1 MSNYKPLYSSIWTDN
16 QFENYS
22 PEKKLLFI
30 FLLTNQYVEKSGIYK
45 VSIRQIA
52 FNTGLINE
60 VINEVINELINEGKI
75 MYDFTNGI
83 IFIKSVFKYQKGMI
97 KNENILILT
106 MKRNYELVK
115 TEFWNFFFDIY
126 SNDDLINKIKLPL
139 IDGSLMA
146 HQLYINKNKNKNKN
160 NGKEGVGEKPK
171 ANLEKP
177 KETQLVSINN
187 FETFWSFYTP
197 VAGRDGKSVDKG
209 NKADAKKSYEKAI
222 ALNFTHETIMQALEF
237 YLKECQKNAR
247 FTKHAVSWLNQ
258 AIRDEFK
265 FEQSSVIQSQAPPQ
279 KLNRDQEQD
288 RINEELLKLYAQ
300 N

>member
-1 MSNYKPLYSSIWTDN
+1 MEDLKN
-16 QFENYS
+16 QIIN
-22 PEKKLLFI
+22 KAG
-30 FLLTNQYVEKSGIYK
+30 FLLYTDYWNKYFSKMTGEQVKE
-45 VSIRQIA
+45 A
-52 FNTGLINE
+52 FN
-60 VINEVINELINEGKI
+60 
-75 MYDFTNGI
+75 I
-83 IFIKSVFKYQKGMI
+83 IFHFNTTFEVLKTNDLAVEMVIATIIDNIKRDASKRVKQSIASAENGKLGGRPKKQKGSKSESKAKQTKSKI
-97 KNENILILT
+97 EANVNVNPNVNENL
-106 MKRNYELVK
+106 
-115 TEFWNFFFDIY
+115 
-126 SNDDLINKIKLPL
+126 
-139 IDGSLMA
+139 
-146 HQLYINKNKNKNKN
+146 
-160 NGKEGVGEKPK
+160 
-171 ANLEKP
+171 NLESKS
-177 KETQLVSINN
+177 KSLN

-288 RINEELLKLYAQ
+288 RINEEFLKKYAQ

>member
-1 MSNYKPLYSSIWTDN
+1 MEDLKN
-16 QFENYS
+16 QIIN
-22 PEKKLLFI
+22 KAG
-30 FLLTNQYVEKSGIYK
+30 FLLYTDYWNKYFSKMTGEQVKE
-45 VSIRQIA
+45 A
-52 FNTGLINE
+52 FN
-60 VINEVINELINEGKI
+60 
-75 MYDFTNGI
+75 I
-83 IFIKSVFKYQKGMI
+83 IFHFNTTFEVLKTNDLAVEMVIATIIDNIKRDASKRAKQSIASAENGKLGGRPKKQKGS
-97 KNENILILT
+97 KSE
-106 MKRNYELVK
+106 
-115 TEFWNFFFDIY
+115 
-126 SNDDLINKIKLPL
+126 
-139 IDGSLMA
+139 A
-146 HQLYINKNKNKNKN
+146 
-160 NGKEGVGEKPK
+160 KP
-171 ANLEKP
+171 NLEKP

-222 ALNFTHETIMQALEF
+222 ALNFTHEKIMQALEF

-288 RINEELLKLYAQ
+288 RINEEFLKLYAQ

>member
-1 MSNYKPLYSSIWTDN
+1 MEDLKN
-16 QFENYS
+16 QIIN
-22 PEKKLLFI
+22 KAG
-30 FLLTNQYVEKSGIYK
+30 FLLYTDYWNKYFSKMTGEQVKE
-45 VSIRQIA
+45 A
-52 FNTGLINE
+52 FN
-60 VINEVINELINEGKI
+60 
-75 MYDFTNGI
+75 I
-83 IFIKSVFKYQKGMI
+83 IFHFNATFEVLKTNDLAVEMVIATIIDNIKRDASKRAKQSIASAENGKLGGRPKKQKGS
-97 KNENILILT
+97 KSE
-106 MKRNYELVK
+106 
-115 TEFWNFFFDIY
+115 
-126 SNDDLINKIKLPL
+126 
-139 IDGSLMA
+139 A
-146 HQLYINKNKNKNKN
+146 
-160 NGKEGVGEKPK
+160 KP
-171 ANLEKP
+171 NLEKP

-197 VAGRDGKSVDKG
+197 VAGRDGKSFDKG
-209 NKADAKKSYEKAI
+209 NKADAKKSYEKAT

-288 RINEELLKLYAQ
+288 RINEEFLKLYAQ

>member
-1 MSNYKPLYSSIWTDN
+1 MEDLKN
-16 QFENYS
+16 QIIN
-22 PEKKLLFI
+22 KAG
-30 FLLTNQYVEKSGIYK
+30 FLLYTDYWNKYFSKMTGEQVKE
-45 VSIRQIA
+45 A
-52 FNTGLINE
+52 FN
-60 VINEVINELINEGKI
+60 
-75 MYDFTNGI
+75 I
-83 IFIKSVFKYQKGMI
+83 IFHFNTTFEVLKTNDLAVEMVIATIIDNIKRDASKRAKQSIASAENGKLGGRPKKQKGS
-97 KNENILILT
+97 KSE
-106 MKRNYELVK
+106 
-115 TEFWNFFFDIY
+115 
-126 SNDDLINKIKLPL
+126 
-139 IDGSLMA
+139 A
-146 HQLYINKNKNKNKN
+146 
-160 NGKEGVGEKPK
+160 KP
-171 ANLEKP
+171 NLEKP

-222 ALNFTHETIMQALEF
+222 ALNFTHEAIMQALEF

-288 RINEELLKLYAQ
+288 RINEEFLKLYAQ

>member
-1 MSNYKPLYSSIWTDN
+1 MNYIIIYLEIKHLLNFLTQEEKGDFLDLLISYGEN
-16 QFENYS
+16 QELPEIEN
-22 PEKKLLFI
+22 KKLLNVFNFMKGRI
-30 FLLTNQYVEKSGIYK
+30 DTQFEKAK
-45 VSIRQIA
+45 LKAEIA
-52 FNTGLINE
+52 
-60 VINEVINELINEGKI
+60 KK
-75 MYDFTNGI
+75 NGA
-83 IFIKSVFKYQKGMI
+83 FGGRPIKDKKP
-97 KNENILILT
+97 
-106 MKRNYELVK
+106 
-115 TEFWNFFFDIY
+115 
-126 SNDDLINKIKLPL
+126 SNNPR
-139 IDGSLMA
+139 
-146 HQLYINKNKNKNKN
+146 
-160 NGKEGVGEKPK
+160 KPK
-171 ANLEKP
+171 ANPEKP

-288 RINEELLKLYAQ
+288 RINEEFLKKYAQ